1 MKHIKLFESFNNE
14 VHYII
19 NKVGN
24 SYRIFALTP
33 KMKSEGGEPEDA
45 ESLFGKGT
53 MWSDYST
60 YDAAQKAID
69 SLSNNEEEEESESE
83 LTDY

>member
-1 MKHIKLFESFNNE
+1 
-14 VHYII
+14 
-19 NKVGN
+19 
-24 SYRIFALTP
+24 
-33 KMKSEGGEPEDA
+33 MKSEGGEPEDA

-69 SLSNNEEEEESESE
+69 SLSNNEEEEEEEEESE

>member
-1 MKHIKLFESFNNE
+1 MKHIKLFENFNDE

-45 ESLFGKGT
+45 ESLFGKGD
-53 MWSDYST
+53 MWSDYFT

-69 SLSNNEEEEESESE
+69 ILSNNEQEESEF
-83 LTDY
+83 TDY

>member
-19 NKVGN
+19 KKVGN

-69 SLSNNEEEEESESE
+69 SLSNNEEEEEEESE